1 MGIVS
6 SVRMVDTTSVKMSSS
21 RVSTLMLELYS
32 DTKSILLS
40 GSISTNPFL
49 SVIIKRKETDVCRL
63 PDNVSFA
70 EGALLEPL
78 SVVLHGINSAPITLG
93 TPVVICGA
101 GPIGL
106 LALASARASG
116 AHPLVITDVEP
127 KRLAFAKEMVP
138 AVKTYQVD
146 TTKSN
151 EENGK
156 NVRSLFGETEYV
168 QPRVVFECTGI
179 ESSVCSAAFM
189 VRRGGVLMVVGV
201 GRSIMNNLPF
211 MHLSLAEVCVWSP
224 GAMVY

>member
-6 SVRMVDTTSVKMSSS
+6 SARMVDTTSVKMSSS

-49 SVIIKRKETDVCRL
+49 SVIMKRKETDVCRL

-138 AVKTYQVD
+138 TVKTYQVD

-156 NVRSLFGETEYV
+156 NVRRLFGETEYV

-211 MHLSLAEVCVWSP
+211 MHLSLAEVCV
-224 GAMVY
+224 